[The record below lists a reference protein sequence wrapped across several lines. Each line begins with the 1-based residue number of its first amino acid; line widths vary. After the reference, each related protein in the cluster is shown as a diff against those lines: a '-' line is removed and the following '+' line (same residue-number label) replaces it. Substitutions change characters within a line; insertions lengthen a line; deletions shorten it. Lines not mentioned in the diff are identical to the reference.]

1 MIILSEGGGGMVLM
15 CDPIF
20 RAIDALKDDDAFIIM
35 MTPGGIVYKEKV
47 AYDLSQK
54 KHLIILCGHYE
65 GFDERIKTIVDME
78 ISIGDFVLTGGEIPS
93 MVVMDSVIRLIPG
106 VINSNSLTSESFND
120 NLLDYPNYTKPVEYR
135 GMKVPDV
142 LLSGHHENINKYRHE
157 KQIELTKKN
166 RPDLLGEKMRN
177 YFINK
182 DNKTGEIVYLEYD
195 KNGYSV
201 SPKAKKKDDIEV
213 NKIVFVSPELTSKL
227 LKKKID
233 IKINKLLNE
242 YNTID
247 DDEDDDN
254 GSRLR
259 DKLKEAERLK
269 ITILN
274 EYGKYLTDAY
284 IKLTLKKLELI
295 IDGYRSKLYSL
306 RTKKQKEV
314 FLQMFNQI
322 EDNEKKKGRGR

>member
-1 MIILSEGGGGMVLM
+1 
-15 CDPIF
+15 
-20 RAIDALKDDDAFIIM
+20 
-35 MTPGGIVYKEKV
+35 
-47 AYDLSQK
+47 
-54 KHLIILCGHYE
+54 
-65 GFDERIKTIVDME
+65 
-78 ISIGDFVLTGGEIPS
+78 
-93 MVVMDSVIRLIPG
+93 
-106 VINSNSLTSESFND
+106 
-120 NLLDYPNYTKPVEYR
+120 
-135 GMKVPDV
+135 
-142 LLSGHHENINKYRHE
+142 
-157 KQIELTKKN
+157 
-166 RPDLLGEKMRN
+166 MRN

-201 SPKAKKKDDIEV
+201 SPKAKKKNDIEV

-322 EDNEKKKGRGR
+322 EDNEKNMWQQTVAEYVKGNLDMAPVSGDTVAINDEWSLVIKEVDHKGKLRTIGLKREELPKAG

>member
-1 MIILSEGGGGMVLM
+1 
-15 CDPIF
+15 
-20 RAIDALKDDDAFIIM
+20 
-35 MTPGGIVYKEKV
+35 
-47 AYDLSQK
+47 
-54 KHLIILCGHYE
+54 
-65 GFDERIKTIVDME
+65 
-78 ISIGDFVLTGGEIPS
+78 
-93 MVVMDSVIRLIPG
+93 
-106 VINSNSLTSESFND
+106 
-120 NLLDYPNYTKPVEYR
+120 
-135 GMKVPDV
+135 
-142 LLSGHHENINKYRHE
+142 
-157 KQIELTKKN
+157 
-166 RPDLLGEKMRN
+166 MRN

-201 SPKAKKKDDIEV
+201 SPKTKKKDDIEV

-247 DDEDDDN
+247 DDDN

-322 EDNEKKKGRGR
+322 DDNEKKGRGR